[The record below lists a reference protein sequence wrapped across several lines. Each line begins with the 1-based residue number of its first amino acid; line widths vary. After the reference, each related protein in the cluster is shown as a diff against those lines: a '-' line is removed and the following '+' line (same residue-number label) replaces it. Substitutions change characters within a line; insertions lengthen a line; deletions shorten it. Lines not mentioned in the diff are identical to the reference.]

1 VVPWQFAIRA
11 VMVVTGLTM
20 LLFAHVHGALFYV
33 AWGLIA
39 LALVS
44 EGAATFFYR
53 RRARRHS
60 GS

>member
-1 VVPWQFAIRA
+1 
-11 VMVVTGLTM
+11 M
-20 LLFAHVHGALFYV
+20 LLFAHVQGALFYV

-44 EGAATFFYR
+44 EGAATFIYSW
-53 RRARRHS
+53 RARRRS

>member
-1 VVPWQFAIRA
+1 MVPWQFALRA

-20 LLFAHVHGALFYV
+20 LLFAHVQGALFYI

-44 EGAATFFYR
+44 EAAATFFYWRGSR
-53 RRARRHS
+53 RRS